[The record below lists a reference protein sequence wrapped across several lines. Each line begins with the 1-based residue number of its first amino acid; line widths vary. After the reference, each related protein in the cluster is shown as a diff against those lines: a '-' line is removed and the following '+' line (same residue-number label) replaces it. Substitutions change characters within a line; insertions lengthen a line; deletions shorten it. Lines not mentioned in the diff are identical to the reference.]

1 MLSHPVEQRPV
12 SRRQLLQASLLTAG
26 GAALADVLRLRSLAA
41 SQSAPRRETSVIFV
55 VLGGGPSQYET
66 YTPKPE
72 APVEYRGA
80 FGSISTRVPGVSFC
94 ELLPQQAQLMDK
106 VSIVRSV
113 HHEQASHIALHI
125 VYTGYDLR
133 SSANALKGEM
143 PTVGSVASRV
153 RGVGPTG
160 IPAFVALP
168 RLFAYASPHWLGA
181 QHQYFGVREDPNEP
195 DFQVSNLAPNEKV
208 TVDQL
213 QDRRALRR
221 RLDRQTRMVDLERSA
236 DTIDAFSQQA
246 FDLVTGEAA
255 RKAFDIERE
264 TPALRDRYG
273 RTSIGQRMLLARRLV
288 EAGVPFVT
296 VRMGDWDDHIDLP
309 GRIRKRA
316 PEYDAG
322 LSALINDLHE
332 RDMQR
337 DVLVVAMGEFG
348 RTPRVNPNGGRD
360 HYPAV
365 NNVLLSG
372 GDFRMGQVI
381 GETDRNGAEVVEAP
395 YRPQSVLAM
404 VYRHLGIDPGMTFKD
419 YAGRPRYVLE
429 QREPITELI

>member
-1 MLSHPVEQRPV
+1 MLET
-12 SRRQLLQASLLTAG
+12 SLLTMG

-41 SQSAPRRETSVIFV
+41 SRGAPQRETSVIFV
-55 VLGGGPSQYET
+55 ILGGGPSQYET

-80 FGSISTRVPGVSFC
+80 FGPVSTSVPGVSFC
-94 ELLPQQAQLMDK
+94 ELLPRQAKLMDK
-106 VSIVRSV
+106 MAVVRSV

-133 SSANALKGEM
+133 NSANTRKGEM
-143 PTVGSVASRV
+143 PTVGSVASKV
-153 RGVGPTG
+153 RGPGPSG

-168 RLFAYASPHWLGA
+168 SPFAYASPHWLGA

-195 DFQVSNLAPNEKV
+195 DFQVNNLAPNAKV
-208 TVDQL
+208 TTEQL
-213 QDRRALRR
+213 QDRRSLRR
-221 RLDRQTRMVDLERSA
+221 QLDRRTQLADLERSA
-236 DTIDAFSQQA
+236 ETIDAFSQQA

-264 TPALRDRYG
+264 SPAMRDRYG
-273 RTSIGQRMLLARRLV
+273 RTSVGQRMLLARRLV

-296 VRMGDWDDHIDLP
+296 VRMGAWDDHVDLP
-309 GRIRKRA
+309 GRIRPRA

-322 LSALINDLHE
+322 LSALIEDLHQ
-332 RDMQR
+332 RGMQR

-348 RTPRVNPNGGRD
+348 RTPRINPNGGRD
-360 HYPAV
+360 HFPAV

-381 GETDRNGAEVVEAP
+381 GETDRNGAEVTEAP

-404 VYRHLGIDPGMTFKD
+404 VYRHLGIDPGMTFND
-419 YAGRPRYVLE
+419 YSGRPRYVLE
-429 QREPITELI
+429 HRTPIAELI

>member
-1 MLSHPVEQRPV
+1 MLQT
-12 SRRQLLQASLLTAG
+12 SLLTMG

-41 SQSAPRRETSVIFV
+41 SRGAPRRETSVIFV
-55 VLGGGPSQYET
+55 ILGGGPSQYET

-80 FGSISTRVPGVSFC
+80 FGPVSTSVPGVSFC
-94 ELLPQQAQLMDK
+94 ELLPKQAKLMDK
-106 VSIVRSV
+106 MAVVRSV

-133 SSANALKGEM
+133 NSANTRKGEM
-143 PTVGSVASRV
+143 PTVGSITSKV
-153 RGVGPTG
+153 RGPGPSG

-168 RLFAYASPHWLGA
+168 SPFAYASPHWLGA

-195 DFQVSNLAPNEKV
+195 NFQVNNLAPNTKV
-208 TVDQL
+208 TVEQL
-213 QDRRALRR
+213 QDRRSLRR
-221 RLDRQTRMVDLERSA
+221 QLDRRTQLTDLERNSE
-236 DTIDAFSQQA
+236 TIDAFSQQA

-264 TPALRDRYG
+264 SPAMRDRYG
-273 RTSIGQRMLLARRLV
+273 RTSVGQRMLLARRLV

-296 VRMGDWDDHIDLP
+296 VRMGAWDDHVDLP
-309 GRIRKRA
+309 TRIRPRA

-322 LSALINDLHE
+322 LSALIEDLHE
-332 RDMQR
+332 RGMQR

-348 RTPRVNPNGGRD
+348 RTPRINPNGGRD
-360 HYPAV
+360 HFPAV

-372 GDFRMGQVI
+372 GDFHMGQVI
-381 GETDRNGAEVVEAP
+381 GETDRNGAEVTEAP

-404 VYRHLGIDPGMTFKD
+404 VYRHLGIDPGMTFID
-419 YAGRPRYVLE
+419 YSGRPRYVLE
-429 QREPITELI
+429 HRTPIAELI